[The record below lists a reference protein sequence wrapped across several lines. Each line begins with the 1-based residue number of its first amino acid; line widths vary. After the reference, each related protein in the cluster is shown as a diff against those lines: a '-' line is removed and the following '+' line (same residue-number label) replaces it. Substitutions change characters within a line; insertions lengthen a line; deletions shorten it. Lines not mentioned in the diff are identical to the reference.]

1 MSAVPVCNKCG
12 KECDVIQVDD
22 SCLNDA
28 GAQLG
33 YQPSHG
39 ESWCCRAGYT
49 ITEEVDE

>member
-12 KECDVIQVDD
+12 KACDVNIVDD

-33 YQPSHG
+33 YQPTHG
-39 ESWCCRAGYT
+39 ESACCRAGYT
-49 ITEEVDE
+49 ITEEVEE